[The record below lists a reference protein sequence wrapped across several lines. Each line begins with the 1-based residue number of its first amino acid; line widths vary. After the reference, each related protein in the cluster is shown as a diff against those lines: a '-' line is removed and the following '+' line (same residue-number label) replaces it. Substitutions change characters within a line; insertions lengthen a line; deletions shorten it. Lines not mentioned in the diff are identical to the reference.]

1 MQHTRRVR
9 SFHEAK
15 DARHAPGP
23 PVWTGSRL
31 LARFFGT
38 VSPCIFS
45 IRLGDEGSPADRI
58 FKVRL
63 RGIGATTGLPPA
75 VHQRE

>member
-45 IRLGDEGSPADRI
+45 IRLGDEGSIA
-58 FKVRL
+58 
-63 RGIGATTGLPPA
+63 RG
-75 VHQRE
+75 